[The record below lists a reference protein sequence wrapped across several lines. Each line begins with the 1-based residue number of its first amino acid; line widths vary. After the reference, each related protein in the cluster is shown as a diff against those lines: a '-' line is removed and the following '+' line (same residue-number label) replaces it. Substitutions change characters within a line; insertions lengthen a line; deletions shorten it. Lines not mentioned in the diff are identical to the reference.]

1 MLICVV
7 SYFLLAVLLL
17 AMAFLAPAR
26 AMLSLTARRWNLRSR
41 VTARAWKGAGRRGAV
56 NATASMRAAWR
67 ASRHWTA
74 RHAVVLLVALA
85 LIAGMPLAAAVMRAW
100 YPVSSYDHRVSRAV
114 DRQVAELL
122 RGEGL
127 IAPPPMPPELF
138 TTREVEQA
146 RPLTAT
152 ASRQWELLDE
162 GFRQRLLM
170 VFKLMREMHG
180 YEMVLLEGYRSPERQ
195 AKLAALGPSVTLAG
209 PFESLHQHGLA
220 ADCAFIR
227 EGRIVISET
236 DAWAMRGYE
245 KYGEVAR
252 SLGLAW
258 GGDWRTPRDYG
269 HVEQR
274 IAMRGESSHNRATP
288 SVEITVKED

>member
-1 MLICVV
+1 VV
-7 SYFLLAVLLL
+7 DAAASAHE
-17 AMAFLAPAR
+17 AWQAIR
-26 AMLSLTARRWNLRSR
+26 DWTACP
-41 VTARAWKGAGRRGAV
+41 RGAV
-56 NATASMRAAWR
+56 AG
-67 ASRHWTA
+67 
-74 RHAVVLLVALA
+74 AVVL
-85 LIAGMPLAAAVMRAW
+85 IAGVPLAAAVMRTW
-100 YPVSSYDHRVSRAV
+100 LPVSSYDHRFSRAV
-114 DRQVAELL
+114 DQQVAELL

-127 IAPPPMPPELF
+127 VAPQPLPPELF

-146 RPLTAT
+146 RPLTAS

-162 GFRQRLLM
+162 GFRQQLLM
-170 VFKLMREMHG
+170 VFKRMREQHG

-209 PFESLHQHGLA
+209 PFDSLHQHGLA

-227 EGRIVISET
+227 QGRIVISET

-252 SLGLAW
+252 SLGLSW
-258 GGDWRTPRDYG
+258 GGDWRSLKDYG
-269 HVEQR
+269 HVELR
-274 IAMRGESSHNRATP
+274 IAMRSESSHNRATP